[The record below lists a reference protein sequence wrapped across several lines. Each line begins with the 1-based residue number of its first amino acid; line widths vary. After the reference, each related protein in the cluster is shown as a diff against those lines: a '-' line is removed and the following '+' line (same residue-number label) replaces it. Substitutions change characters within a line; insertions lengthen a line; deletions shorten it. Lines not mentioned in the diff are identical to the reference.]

1 MVEEDARLLKREEL
15 VSIAPEDA
23 GEVEREDPAKVE
35 RPHACLVELRLVA
48 LLDPACLVA
57 LEELLA
63 TLEADAGRR
72 QVLGFFKRK
81 DKALLESALR
91 NRDLVH
97 EDPVAAVVHRGIERQ
112 VYAGERNAEVMV
124 EGTPDGHDL
133 VVQRLVGKRT
143 ADICVYVDGEGRH
156 HREVVAVLLLGARR
170 RPLGRRSGGK
180 RIFGLR
186 RARGGDLG
194 LRVEA
199 PADKRDE
206 RREAED
212 LNLREAGDEPDRDKH
227 HRAEHD

>member
-1 MVEEDARLLKREEL
+1 MVEEDARLLEREEL
-15 VSIAPEDA
+15 VRIAPEDA
-23 GEVEREDPAKVE
+23 GEVEREDAAEVE
-35 RPHACLVELRLVA
+35 RPHAGLVELRLVA

-63 TLEADAGRR
+63 ALEADAGRR
-72 QVLGFFKRK
+72 QVLGLFERE

-91 NRDLVH
+91 NRHFVH

-112 VYAGERNAEVMV
+112 VYAGERNAEVVV

-133 VVQRLVGKRT
+133 VVQSLVGKRP

-170 RPLGRRSGGK
+170 RPLGRGSCRK
-180 RIFGLR
+180 RVFCLR
-186 RARGGDLG
+186 RARGGNLG

-199 PADKRDE
+199 PADKRDK

-212 LNLREAGDEPDRDKH
+212 LNLREAGDQTDSDKH